1 MQTYKNYYRLTLL
14 IFVMALFGAGNDLKQ
29 APSLKLG
36 NGPDYWPQAF
46 ADDYRVLALNLKPA
60 EKPFTTHYVIPG
72 PKFKKEVYLWDT
84 AFIAQVWKWRDAS
97 IAQEIFMPLFSMQKP
112 NGMIPHASD
121 QKYDSQPP
129 LLSWSIWRIY
139 EMTNDRAYLAKVYPN
154 LKNFN
159 QWWYSKRKMD
169 NGLFFWDN
177 RFESGLDNSPRF
189 TNRSALKK
197 RDLSKLAAIDL
208 CSYMVVDDLSLARM
222 AETLGKKDEA
232 LEFRKKADELKVLV
246 NKYMWNEQDGL
257 YYDFDFRSNQFLKI
271 NTNATFLPLFAWIPS
286 QDQAKKLLGH
296 IMDPGEYNTLIPL
309 PTVALNDKN
318 YFLDMWMG
326 PTWINLDY
334 MIILGMKDYGF
345 GSESAVLAWKIVDA
359 LYKVWQHS
367 GKFHEFYDPQS
378 LSLENLHRK
387 TGTTQ
392 AMSKSGDKPSED
404 FVGWTGLVDNLV
416 IEIIFGLGRK
426 NSQWNLSPALPPQ
439 ASGMNFSLSIP
450 SEQLQVSL
458 DVKSSDQIKANVIQ
472 NNNKMNFDLGAG
484 KSSNW

>member
-1 MQTYKNYYRLTLL
+1 MWCR
-14 IFVMALFGAGNDLKQ
+14 G
-29 APSLKLG
+29 
-36 NGPDYWPQAF
+36 
-46 ADDYRVLALNLKPA
+46 R
-60 EKPFTTHYVIPG
+60 
-72 PKFKKEVYLWDT
+72 KFKKEVYLWDT

-139 EMTNDRAYLAKVYPN
+139 EMTNDREYLEKVYPN

-177 RFESGLDNSPRF
+177 RYESGLDNSPRF

-208 CSYMVVDDLSLARM
+208 CCYMVVDDLSLARI
-222 AETLGKKDEA
+222 AEALGKKEDA
-232 LEFRKKADELKVLV
+232 QEFRKKAEELKTLV
-246 NKYMWNEQDGL
+246 NKICGMKKMGCIMIL
-257 YYDFDFRSNQFLKI
+257 ISAANQFLKI
-271 NTNATFLPLFAWIPS
+271 NTNAAFPS
-286 QDQAKKLLGH
+286 PFRGNPEPGPSEKLIGH
-296 IMDPGEYNTLIPL
+296 IMDPEEYNTLIPL

-345 GSESAVLAWKIVDA
+345 GKESAL
-359 LYKVWQHS
+359 HR
-367 GKFHEFYDPQS
+367 
-378 LSLENLHRK
+378 LEN
-387 TGTTQ
+387 
-392 AMSKSGDKPSED
+392 S
-404 FVGWTGLVDNLV
+404 
-416 IEIIFGLGRK
+416 
-426 NSQWNLSPALPPQ
+426 
-439 ASGMNFSLSIP
+439 
-450 SEQLQVSL
+450 
-458 DVKSSDQIKANVIQ
+458 
-472 NNNKMNFDLGAG
+472 
-484 KSSNW
+484 